1 MEFLFSGY
9 GAEHPRY
16 GSTLATKGMGPLVR
30 KGTGGRSSVRS
41 FSLSLSLSLSNVFG
55 FSENVFLRFV
65 ANEFFLFVWLN
76 QN

>member
-9 GAEHPRY
+9 GADHPRY

-41 FSLSLSLSLSNVFG
+41 FSLSLSNVFG